1 MISYVT
7 IFITGKGV
15 VYSFDPVG
23 SYGSDGYRA
32 RGSAAAMLQP
42 LLDNQVQSL
51 FNPQHF
57 SLNAKLAHS
66 LICSKGSCLVLDYIG
81 GILVKASY
89 KSGFSI

>member
-1 MISYVT
+1 MFYVT

-57 SLNAKLAHS
+57 SLNAKLGNS
-66 LICSKGSCLVLDYIG
+66 LIYSQDSCLVLNYIG
-81 GILVKASY
+81 GILV
-89 KSGFSI
+89 